1 MVRQVGERLE
11 WRACV
16 GDVAV
21 GTATVHGGSGAGACF
36 IRLSVEPGYRRRG
49 VGRELLEAVRSVLR
63 SVGCVTVEAIAA
75 AGSDG
80 EAFARR
86 LGATVGDE
94 LAEDVLP
101 FATLDRP
108 RLQALRVPRPGYVVR
123 RWIGAAPDDLLEAYA
138 VAKHRISDAPNN
150 YPPAVPDWSPA
161 LVREQE
167 RARAARGAALW
178 VAAAVPAGT
187 DLVVAFTEVEVV
199 RSGTAASQVDTVVLP
214 EHRRIGLATIVKA
227 DLLLELHDARPDLRS
242 VGATCA
248 VANKAMRSVNH
259 RLGFREEQRRTLYR
273 LAL

>member
-1 MVRQVGERLE
+1 MVRQLGQRQE
-11 WRACV
+11 WRAYV

-21 GTATVHGGSGAGACF
+21 GAATVHSGSDPGARF
-36 IRLSVEPGYRRRG
+36 MRLRVEPGYRRRG
-49 VGRELLEAVRSVLR
+49 VGHELLEAVCSVLR
-63 SVGCVTVEAIAA
+63 RAGYVTVEAVAV

-86 LGATVGDE
+86 LGAAVGDE

-101 FATLDRP
+101 LGPPDRS
-108 RLQALRVPRPGYVVR
+108 RLQALRVPLVGYGVR
-123 RWIGAAPDDLLEAYA
+123 RWIGAVPDDLLETYA
-138 VAKHRISDAPNN
+138 AAKRRISDAPNN
-150 YPPAVPDWSPA
+150 YPPVVPDWSPA
-161 LVREQE
+161 LVRDAE

-187 DLVVAFTEVEVV
+187 NLVVAFTEVEVV
-199 RSGTAASQVDTVVLP
+199 DSDTAASQVDTVVLP
-214 EHRRIGLATIVKA
+214 EHRRIGLATMVKA

-242 VGATCA
+242 VAVSCA
-248 VANKAMRSVNH
+248 VANKAMRAVNH